1 MKTAILGG
9 SFDPVH
15 IGHLHLADEV
25 KRKFDYER
33 IIFVPSNIPAHK
45 EPEGTTSAEQRLEM
59 LRYALQGSDFVLDD
73 CEIRRGGIS
82 YSVDTVPELKENY
95 RISGKPGLIIGDDL
109 VAGLEQWKEWEKL
122 IKMVDL
128 LIARRVYRESVECTV
143 PHTYL
148 DNGILPISSSDIRK
162 RVRSG
167 GAFRYLLAEQVY
179 GYIVENGV
187 YVG

>member
-25 KRKFDYER
+25 KRKLDYER
-33 IIFVPSNIPAHK
+33 IIFVPSHIPAHK
-45 EPEGTTSAEQRLEM
+45 DPDGSTSAEQRLEM
-59 LRYALQGSDFVLDD
+59 LRYALLGSDFVLDD

-82 YSVDTVPELKENY
+82 YSVDTVPEVKKNY

-109 VAGLEQWKEWEKL
+109 LSGLQQWKDWGEL

-128 LIARRVYRESVECTV
+128 IVAHRMYTEPVECAV
-143 PHTYL
+143 PHNYI

-167 GAFRYLLAEQVY
+167 GAFRYLLPEQVY
-179 GYIVENGV
+179 AYIVENGV
-187 YVG
+187 YAT